1 MTRGMIS
8 ALATTGTEIYGVP
21 DEVDAG
27 PKASRQASREA
38 VAANKHVV
46 NLHAC
51 FGEGHDRSESSPG
64 RAWERS

>member
-21 DEVDAG
+21 GEVDAG
-27 PKASRQASREA
+27 RKASREA
-38 VAANKHVV
+38 AAANKHVV

-51 FGEGHDRSESSPG
+51 FGEGHDPPERQSG

>member
-1 MTRGMIS
+1 MVS

-46 NLHAC
+46 NMLAC
-51 FGEGHDRSESSPG
+51 FSEGHDRSESSPG
-64 RAWERS
+64 RALERS